1 MGTAPKTPD
10 SGHTDLSAQSLR
22 PGAVSPPSNDDKV
35 VARDSVIQM
44 DRLLDAVI
52 QRGASDLHLIVGKK
66 PTMRLHGELV
76 EVDTVRLTDKDMVSC
91 IRQITPERHQ
101 IELHEKK
108 SADFSYEVG
117 RTRFRA
123 NACHELGG
131 IKISMRRLPET
142 LLTLEQIGL
151 PTRLEQ
157 LLQSKRGLI
166 LVTGETGSGK
176 TTTLASMV
184 NHIATTSARTIVTIE
199 QPIEYR
205 LQHGKS
211 LIMQREVGQHVPD
224 FKSGLRDALRQDPE
238 IIMVG
243 ELRDL
248 ETIRVALTAAETGH
262 LVFGTLHTNS
272 APQTINRLID
282 VFPEGE
288 RDQVRTQVSMTL
300 LAILCQQLIERK
312 EGGGRIAAMEFMTNN
327 SAVANHIRQA
337 HPEHI
342 ISAIQTGAKEGMFP
356 FDDHLIKLVSAGK
369 ISKESALEYAH
380 RPKDV
385 AARLQTSGGERRGN
399 T

>member
-1 MGTAPKTPD
+1 MGTAHNTPGP
-10 SGHTDLSAQSLR
+10 GHTDLSTQSIR
-22 PGAVSPPSNDDKV
+22 SGAVSPPSNDDKV
-35 VARDSVIQM
+35 VSRGSAIQM

-76 EVDTVRLTDKDMVSC
+76 EVDTVPLTDKDMVSC
-91 IRQITPERHQ
+91 IRQVTPERHQ
-101 IELHEKK
+101 LELHEKK

-123 NACHELGG
+123 NACYELGG

-151 PTRLEQ
+151 PARLEQ
-157 LLQSKRGLI
+157 LLLSKRGLI

-272 APQTINRLID
+272 P
-282 VFPEGE
+282 PEPLT
-288 RDQVRTQVSMTL
+288 D
-300 LAILCQQLIERK
+300 
-312 EGGGRIAAMEFMTNN
+312 
-327 SAVANHIRQA
+327 
-337 HPEHI
+337 
-342 ISAIQTGAKEGMFP
+342 
-356 FDDHLIKLVSAGK
+356 
-369 ISKESALEYAH
+369 
-380 RPKDV
+380 
-385 AARLQTSGGERRGN
+385 
-399 T
+399 